1 MGPNPKR
8 VLVVDDEQ
16 VIADTLAIILRKEGY
31 QAASAYD
38 GLSALSLCES
48 FCPELIVTDV
58 RLPGTNGVQF
68 AILAK
73 QLYPSCGIVL
83 LSGQAATASQLEEA
97 EQAGYEFEILLKP
110 VHPKDL
116 LAKLRSQAAA

>member
-8 VLVVDDEQ
+8 VLVVDDEH
-16 VIADTLAIILRKEGY
+16 VIADTLAIILRNEGY
-31 QAASAYD
+31 EAATAYD
-38 GLSALSLCES
+38 GLSALSLCDS

-58 RLPGTNGVQF
+58 QLPGTNGVQF

-73 QLYPSCGIVL
+73 QLYPGCGVVL
-83 LSGQAATASQLEEA
+83 FSGQAATANLLEEA
-97 EQAGYEFEILLKP
+97 EQAGYDFEILLKP

-116 LAKLRSQAAA
+116 LAKLQSQAAA